1 MMNDIIVVSI
11 LFYISIKRE
20 FVCSPSA
27 FCFIFDE
34 SPKTKEEEKSKNRR
48 TRREERDRSKIAES
62 LSLSLFLFL
71 SLSPVPSCNGRALLA
86 TSILKQSRRKALK
99 IPSM

>member
-1 MMNDIIVVSI
+1 MNDIIVVSI

-34 SPKTKEEEKSKNRR
+34 SPKNQRRKEQKQDRR
-48 TRREERDRSKIAES
+48 TRREEKDRSKIAES
-62 LSLSLFLFL
+62 LSF
-71 SLSPVPSCNGRALLA
+71 SLSPVPSL
-86 TSILKQSRRKALK
+86 SR
-99 IPSM
+99 SVV

>member
-1 MMNDIIVVSI
+1 MNDIIVVSI

-34 SPKTKEEEKSKNRR
+34 SPKNQRRRKEQKQENKERGERSFQNRR
-48 TRREERDRSKIAES
+48 ISFSFS
-62 LSLSLFLFL
+62 LSLSL
-71 SLSPVPSCNGRALLA
+71 SLSPVPSCNRRALLA

-99 IPSM
+99 ILSM

>member
-1 MMNDIIVVSI
+1 M
-11 LFYISIKRE
+11 ISSSLVYYFIFLSKRE

>member
-1 MMNDIIVVSI
+1 MNDIIVVSI

-34 SPKTKEEEKSKNRR
+34 SPKNQRRRKEQKLET
-48 TRREERDRSKIAES
+48 TRREEKDRSKIAES

-71 SLSPVPSCNGRALLA
+71 SLSPVPSCNGRALFA

>member
-1 MMNDIIVVSI
+1 MNDIIVVSI

-34 SPKTKEEEKSKNRR
+34 SPKNQRRKEQKQDRR
-48 TRREERDRSKIAES
+48 TRREEKDRSKIAES
-62 LSLSLFLFL
+62 LSLSLSLFRSVSLPFRRVTDAL
-71 SLSPVPSCNGRALLA
+71 S
-86 TSILKQSRRKALK
+86 SRHRY
-99 IPSM
+99 

>member
-1 MMNDIIVVSI
+1 MNDIIVVSI

-34 SPKTKEEEKSKNRR
+34 STKKPKKKKRAKTGEQGERRKIVPKSQN
-48 TRREERDRSKIAES
+48 
-62 LSLSLFLFL
+62 LFLFL
-71 SLSPVPSCNGRALLA
+71 SFSFSLSL
-86 TSILKQSRRKALK
+86 SR
-99 IPSM
+99 SVV

>member
-1 MMNDIIVVSI
+1 MNDIIVVSI

-34 SPKTKEEEKSKNRR
+34 SPKNQRRKEQKQDRR
-48 TRREERDRSKIAES
+48 TRREEKDRSKIAES
-62 LSLSLFLFL
+62 LSLSL
-71 SLSPVPSCNGRALLA
+71 SLSRSVSLPFRRVTDAL
-86 TSILKQSRRKALK
+86 SSRHRY
-99 IPSM
+99 

>member
-1 MMNDIIVVSI
+1 MNDIIVVSI

-34 SPKTKEEEKSKNRR
+34 SPKNQRRRKEQKQENKERGERSFQNRR
-48 TRREERDRSKIAES
+48 VSFS
-62 LSLSLFLFL
+62 FSL
-71 SLSPVPSCNGRALLA
+71 SLSPVPSCNRRALLA

>member
-1 MMNDIIVVSI
+1 MNDIIVVSI

-34 SPKTKEEEKSKNRR
+34 SPKNQRRRKEHKQET
-48 TRREERDRSKIAES
+48 TRREEKDRSKS
-62 LSLSLFLFL
+62 SQNLFLFL
-71 SLSPVPSCNGRALLA
+71 SLSRSVA
-86 TSILKQSRRKALK
+86 
-99 IPSM
+99 

>member
-1 MMNDIIVVSI
+1 MNDIIVVSI

-34 SPKTKEEEKSKNRR
+34 SPKNQRRKEQKQENKERGERSFQNRR
-48 TRREERDRSKIAES
+48 ISFSFS
-62 LSLSLFLFL
+62 LSLPFRRVTDAL
-71 SLSPVPSCNGRALLA
+71 S
-86 TSILKQSRRKALK
+86 SRHRY
-99 IPSM
+99 

>member
-1 MMNDIIVVSI
+1 MNDIIVVSI

-34 SPKTKEEEKSKNRR
+34 SPKNQRRKEQKQENKERGERSFQNRR
-48 TRREERDRSKIAES
+48 ISFSFS
-62 LSLSLFLFL
+62 LSLPFR
-71 SLSPVPSCNGRALLA
+71 LSPVPSCNRRALLA

-99 IPSM
+99 IPSV

>member
-1 MMNDIIVVSI
+1 MNDIIVVSI

-34 SPKTKEEEKSKNRR
+34 SPKNQRRKEQKQENK
-48 TRREERDRSKIAES
+48 ERGERSFQVFAES
-62 LSLSLFLFL
+62 LSLSL
-71 SLSPVPSCNGRALLA
+71 SLSRFVV
-86 TSILKQSRRKALK
+86 
-99 IPSM
+99 

>member
-1 MMNDIIVVSI
+1 MNDIIVVSI

-48 TRREERDRSKIAES
+48 TRREEKDRSKIAES
-62 LSLSLFLFL
+62 LSLSLSLF
-71 SLSPVPSCNGRALLA
+71 LSPVPSCNGRALLA